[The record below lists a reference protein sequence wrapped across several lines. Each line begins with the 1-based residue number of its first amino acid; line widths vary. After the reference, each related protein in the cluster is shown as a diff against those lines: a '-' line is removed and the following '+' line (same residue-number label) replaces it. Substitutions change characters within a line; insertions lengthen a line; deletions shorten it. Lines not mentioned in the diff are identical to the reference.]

1 MLWNTT
7 LALPKKLGLIVLFSG
22 GVFIIV
28 CALIRAVLIVTD
40 PIGGA
45 QTAGSWAVRET
56 FVAVITTN
64 LPMVFPL
71 ISGWLK
77 PIFSSLARSMR
88 SGSYEKSTDGKFRRS
103 IATFGGGIAN
113 GQNRQGRAP
122 RTANPLTGLT
132 FTESEERMISSGQV
146 KLQDLQV
153 GGSPQSAA
161 PQNNSDDNSDG
172 IRKDVE
178 IAVTSVPTDEE
189 RQSPGSF
196 AFATGPMR
204 KSPST
209 RLPK

>member
-1 MLWNTT
+1 M
-7 LALPKKLGLIVLFSG
+7 GLK
-22 GVFIIV
+22 
-28 CALIRAVLIVTD
+28 D

-71 ISGWLK
+71 VSGWLK

-88 SGSYEKSTDGKFRRS
+88 SGSYEKSADGKFRRS
-103 IATFGGGIAN
+103 IATFGGGVGD

-132 FTESEERMISSGQV
+132 FTESEERMLSQGQV

-153 GGSPQSAA
+153 ASSAQGSPIQGSG
-161 PQNNSDDNSDG
+161 NDSSEG
-172 IRKDVE
+172 IRRDVV
-178 IAVTSVPTDEE
+178 IAVTSVPNDEE
-189 RQSPGSF
+189 PTSAGSF

-209 RLPK
+209 RLPH